1 MIITRDETTLGAL
14 PLRWRLPQITPDLW
28 RVRAL
33 LRLTG
38 RHPRKDRAGL
48 APVGEYTHLRT

>member
-14 PLRWRLPQITPDLW
+14 PLRWRLPQIAPGLW
-28 RVRAL
+28 GVRAHW
-33 LRLTG
+33 RLTG
-38 RHPRKDRAGL
+38 RHRRKDRAGL